1 MPSILTIGSTDLE
14 MTQPVFEGV
23 GVALVTL
30 FAEDGSLDAAATAD
44 LAATLVDL
52 GVRAVIVAG
61 STGEAAALDRDERVD
76 LLSAVRKAVAD
87 QIPIVAGTGAPS
99 ARQAVAFTR
108 DACDTGA
115 DAVLALA
122 PTGSVDVRPYYDA
135 VTEAAGDVPVLAYHF
150 PAIAPPGIPLDVL
163 PSLPVAGCKDSSGD
177 PGRLLDTL
185 DLFDRPL
192 YTGSAAI
199 LALAGPAGCAGAIL
213 SLANVDP
220 ERCIAAFAGDVD
232 AQRQL
237 AAVRRAEGDEFPAGV
252 KRLTAERFGISP
264 TTRVG

>member
-1 MPSILTIGSTDLE
+1 MAT
-14 MTQPVFEGV
+14 PVFEGV

-30 FAEDGSLDAAATAD
+30 FAGDGSLDAPATAD
-44 LAATLVDL
+44 LATQLVDL
-52 GVRAVIVAG
+52 GVRAVVVAG
-61 STGEAAALDRDERVD
+61 STGEAATLDRGERVE
-76 LLSAVRKAVAD
+76 LLGAVRKAVPD
-87 QIPIVAGTGAPS
+87 EIPIVAGTGAPS

-108 DACDTGA
+108 AACDMGA

-122 PTGSVDVRPYYDA
+122 PPGSVDVRPYYEA
-135 VTEAAGDVPVLAYHF
+135 VAQAAGDVPVLAYHF

-163 PSLPVAGCKDSSGD
+163 PSLPVDGCKDSSGD

-192 YTGSAAI
+192 YTGSSSL

-213 SLANVDP
+213 SLANAAPELCVD
-220 ERCIAAFAGDVD
+220 AFAGDIE

-237 AAVRRAEGDEFPAGV
+237 AVARRAEGDEFPAGA
-252 KRLTAERFGISP
+252 KRLTAERFGVS
-264 TTRVG
+264 TVMRVG